1 MELLIIGCLTTLILI
16 AIINKR
22 QKVKLMHKIPFRQ
35 SMLHEILKFSMP
47 TNAELKKKVDT
58 QSRIRSREGV
68 IKVIQAPDK
77 KAYWVE
83 DNIFYY
89 AEVVDGQFDPTN
101 KQPVDTNGLSN
112 KEVNKLLFI
121 LDNLNKNG

>member
-1 MELLIIGCLTTLILI
+1 M
-16 AIINKR
+16 R
-22 QKVKLMHKIPFRQ
+22 KLPFRQ
-35 SMLHEILKFSMP
+35 SVLHQILKHSMP
-47 TNAELKKKVDT
+47 TNAELKAKIDT

-68 IKVIQAPDK
+68 VKVIQTPDR

-83 DNIFYY
+83 NNIFYY

-101 KQPVDTNGLSN
+101 GKPVDTNGLSN
-112 KEVNKLLFI
+112 KEVDKLLFI

>member
-1 MELLIIGCLTTLILI
+1 MELFIIVCLTTLSLI

-22 QKVKLMHKIPFRQ
+22 QKVRLMRKIPFRQ
-35 SMLHEILKFSMP
+35 SMLHQVVKFAMP
-47 TNAELKKKVDT
+47 TNAELKKRSDT
-58 QSRIRSREGV
+58 QSRIRSREGI
-68 IKVIQAPDK
+68 IKVIQTPDS

-83 DNIFYY
+83 NNIFYY

-101 KQPVDTNGLSN
+101 GKPVETNSLSS
-112 KEVNKLLFI
+112 KEVDKLLFI